1 MKQTQ
6 KTPRREIDRAKKNLT
21 DYQERGTNNESR

>member
-6 KTPRREIDRAKKNLT
+6 KTPRREVSRAKKLLKNYKMGCDL
-21 DYQERGTNNESR
+21 NE